1 MKGVEDKAL
10 KLNNVTYHGQ
20 RMSEELN
27 NQILSLKTKNEEQ
40 KKKFES
46 SILDLQKKLREKDD
60 TELEKAK
67 SKAATGPADAAT
79 AASGEF
85 SNPAALLKL
94 RLQKWT
100 NNNKEKKNLMD
111 MYIRNVN
118 IIEDAFTQIQQ

>member
-1 MKGVEDKAL
+1 M
-10 KLNNVTYHGQ
+10 
-20 RMSEELN
+20 
-27 NQILSLKTKNEEQ
+27 KTKNEEQ

-85 SNPAALLKL
+85 SNPAALLK
-94 RLQKWT
+94 
-100 NNNKEKKNLMD
+100 
-111 MYIRNVN
+111 
-118 IIEDAFTQIQQ
+118 